1 MSVTNT
7 ILTNVSAG
15 ITQLKADPMGVIE
28 EAEGAPVAI
37 LNRNKPAFYAVPC
50 ELFEGMLEELENAH
64 LMMMAENALER
75 NDLVELAI
83 DDL

>member
-1 MSVTNT
+1 MRMTNI
-7 ILTNVSAG
+7 ILTDVSAG

-28 EAEGAPVAI
+28 EADGAPVAI

-50 ELFEGMLEELENAH
+50 DLFESMMEQLEDMEL
-64 LMMMAENALER
+64 NALADAAI
-75 NDLVELAI
+75 NDETVEINL

>member
-7 ILTNVSAG
+7 ILTDVSAG
-15 ITQLKADPMGVIE
+15 ITQLKADPMGVIQ

-50 ELFEGMLEELENAH
+50 DLFESMMEELENSQ
-64 LMMMAENALER
+64 LMMMAEDALKR
-75 NDLVELAI
+75 DDFVEVDI
-83 DDL
+83 DGL